1 MIKFKRTTGS
11 MEAIELAYEPAK
23 TIAEYLQDM
32 EELFDAPTD
41 TIKLIFK
48 GKILTAKQTAAE
60 AKLKEGSVMV
70 VINQVKKEPK
80 KVPLRPCRPSLPRNK
95 LSRGRA

>member
-1 MIKFKRTTGS
+1 
-11 MEAIELAYEPAK
+11 
-23 TIAEYLQDM
+23 M
-32 EELFDAPTD
+32 EELFDAPTE

-48 GKILTAKQTAAE
+48 GKILTSKQTAAE

-80 KVPLRPCRPSLPRNK
+80 KVRLPSCRPSLLK
-95 LSRGRA
+95 SKWFRGRE